1 MELHGSLPLGDFR
14 QMENHSHTLVSG
26 KALEIALY

>member
-1 MELHGSLPLGDFR
+1 MELHGSLPFGDFR
-14 QMENHSHTLVSG
+14 QMENHSHTLVTS